1 MAHSIVILPL
11 LGFLFACALSFF
23 KKNVHI
29 DRLAE
34 VITCIFIVLAA
45 FFSFYI
51 FIANLGNPSVV
62 SLKIFKW
69 IESGSFSADWSIYL
83 DTVTRV
89 MLVVITSVS
98 ALVHIYSIGYM
109 SHDDSKPRFMGYLSL
124 FTFAMI
130 MLCLLY
136 TSPSPRDATLSRMP
150 SSA

>member
-11 LGFLFACALSFF
+11 LGFLIACALSFF
-23 KKNVHI
+23 KKNTYI

-34 VITCIFIVLAA
+34 VITCIFIVFAA

-51 FIANLGNPSVV
+51 FIANIGNPSVV
-62 SLKIFKW
+62 TFKLFSW

-98 ALVHIYSIGYM
+98 ALVHIYSIGY
-109 SHDDSKPRFMGYLSL
+109 LSL
-124 FTFAMI
+124 I
-130 MLCLLY
+130 HI
-136 TSPSPRDATLSRMP
+136 
-150 SSA
+150 